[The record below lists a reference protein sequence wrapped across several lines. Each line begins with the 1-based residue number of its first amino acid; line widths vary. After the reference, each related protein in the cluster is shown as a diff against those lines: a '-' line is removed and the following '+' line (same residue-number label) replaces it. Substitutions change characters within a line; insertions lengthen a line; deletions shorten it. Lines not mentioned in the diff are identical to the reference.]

1 MKNIKF
7 SKCGA
12 MAKTKMKKI
21 EIVAEIGWDH
31 MGNINLAERMI
42 KMASLS
48 GAHYAKFQTWQ
59 VKNFK
64 KWTLG

>member
-1 MKNIKF
+1 
-7 SKCGA
+7 

-21 EIVAEIGWDH
+21 EIVAEIGWNH

-48 GAHYAKFQTWQ
+48 EPLCKISNVAS
-59 VKNFK
+59 
-64 KWTLG
+64 